1 MRSAPALRPSPDLST
16 PFSRRFG
23 LRLPLVQG
31 PMAGGP
37 TTPALVA
44 AVSNAGGLG
53 FLAGAALA
61 PEKIASEVAAIRA
74 LTDKPFGVN
83 LFVLDPAQPD
93 DATVRRALEAIDP
106 VAAQF
111 GLPPGQ
117 ALARYAPDLR
127 AQLDTVIELRVPVV
141 SFTFGLLPKADV
153 ARLHAA
159 GSFVMGT
166 ATHVAEAV
174 AWRDAGADAIVAQGA
189 EAGGHRGTFIGEAP
203 HALVGTM
210 ALVPQLVDAVG
221 APGVPGAS
229 GLPVLAAGGI
239 MDGRGIV
246 AALALGAQGVQ
257 MGTAFLGCA
266 ESAIPADWKARLRA
280 STDTATAVTRA
291 ITGRHARG
299 IRNPLMQQL
308 EARPEAVA
316 PYPVQNALT
325 QPLRQRA
332 ARENDGDYLSLWSGQ
347 GAPLS
352 RTREAGLG
360 AGQIVEALD
369 AEWRALLSK
378 LPGNF
383 SGNFSHES

>member
-1 MRSAPALRPSPDLST
+1 MSSASVLRTSPAVST

-44 AVSNAGGLG
+44 AVANAGGLG

-74 LTDKPFGVN
+74 LTNKPFGVN
-83 LFVLDPAQPD
+83 LFVLDPANPD
-93 DATVRRALEAIDP
+93 EATVRRALDAIDP
-106 VAAQF
+106 VAAQL
-111 GLPPGQ
+111 GLPPGV
-117 ALARYAPDLR
+117 ALARYAPDFR
-127 AQLDTVIELRVPVV
+127 AQLDMLIELRVPVA
-141 SFTFGLLPKADV
+141 SFTFGLLPAADV

-159 GSFVMGT
+159 GSYVMGT
-166 ATHVAEAV
+166 ATHVAEGL

-210 ALVPQLVDAVG
+210 ALVPQLVDA
-221 APGVPGAS
+221 S

-257 MGTAFLGCA
+257 MGTAFLGSA

-280 STDTATAVTRA
+280 STDTATSVTRA

-299 IRNPLMQQL
+299 IRNPLMREL
-308 EARPEAVA
+308 EARPETIA

-325 QPLRQRA
+325 QPLRQHA

-369 AEWRALLSK
+369 AEWRDVLGKLNRELSRE
-378 LPGNF
+378 L
-383 SGNFSHES
+383 SRELRREISRES

>member
-1 MRSAPALRPSPDLST
+1 MSSAPALRTSPAIST

-61 PEKIASEVAAIRA
+61 PEKISSEVAAIRA

-83 LFVLDPAQPD
+83 LFVLDPANPD
-93 DATVRRALEAIDP
+93 EATVRRALEVIDP
-106 VAAQF
+106 VAAQH
-111 GLPPGQ
+111 GLRPGE
-117 ALARYAPDLR
+117 ALARYAPDFR
-127 AQLDTVIELRVPVV
+127 AQLDMLIELRVPVV
-141 SFTFGLLPKADV
+141 SFTFGLLPAADV

-159 GSFVMGT
+159 GSYVMGT
-166 ATHVAEAV
+166 ATHVAEGL

-203 HALVGTM
+203 HALIGTM
-210 ALVPQLVDAVG
+210 ALVPQLVDAV
-221 APGVPGAS
+221 ATA

-239 MDGRGIV
+239 MDGRGIA

-280 STDTATAVTRA
+280 STDTATSVTRA

-299 IRNPLMQQL
+299 IRNSLMQQL
-308 EARPEAVA
+308 EARPESVA

-360 AGQIVEALD
+360 AAQIVAALD
-369 AEWRALLSK
+369 AEWRIVSGKLSR
-378 LPGNF
+378 G
-383 SGNFSHES
+383 S

>member
-1 MRSAPALRPSPDLST
+1 MNSVPALRTSPDFST

-44 AVSNAGGLG
+44 AVSDAGGLG

-83 LFVLDPAQPD
+83 LFVLDPANPD
-93 DATVRRALEAIDP
+93 EATVRRALEAIDP
-106 VAAQF
+106 VAAHF
-111 GLPPGQ
+111 GLPPGE
-117 ALARYAPDLR
+117 ALARYAPDFR

-141 SFTFGLLPKADV
+141 SFTFGLLPAADV
-153 ARLHAA
+153 VRLHAA
-159 GSFVMGT
+159 GSYVMGT
-166 ATHVAEAV
+166 ATHVAEGL

-210 ALVPQLVDAVG
+210 ALVPQLVDAVD
-221 APGVPGAS
+221 AV

-280 STDTATAVTRA
+280 STDTATSVTRA

-308 EARPEAVA
+308 EARHETVA

-352 RTREAGLG
+352 RTREDGLG
-360 AGQIVEALD
+360 AAQIVEALD
-369 AEWRALLSK
+369 AECRGVLGKLSHA
-378 LPGNF
+378 
-383 SGNFSHES
+383 S

>member
-1 MRSAPALRPSPDLST
+1 MSSAPALRTSPDFST

-83 LFVLDPAQPD
+83 LFVLDPAHPEE
-93 DATVRRALEAIDP
+93 ATVRRALEAIDP

-111 GLPPGQ
+111 GLPPGE
-117 ALARYAPDLR
+117 ALARYAPDVR
-127 AQLDTVIELRVPVV
+127 AQLHMVIELRVPVV

-153 ARLHAA
+153 ARLQAA
-159 GSFVMGT
+159 GSYVMGT
-166 ATHVAEAV
+166 ATHVAEAL

-210 ALVPQLVDAVG
+210 ALVPQLVDAVE
-221 APGVPGAS
+221 AA

-266 ESAIPADWKARLRA
+266 ESAIPAEWKARLRA
-280 STDTATAVTRA
+280 STDTATSVTRA

-308 EARPEAVA
+308 EARPETVA

-332 ARENDGDYLSLWSGQ
+332 ARENDGNYLSLWSGQ

-360 AGQIVEALD
+360 AAQIVAALD
-369 AEWRALLSK
+369 AESRALLGK
-378 LPGNF
+378 LF
-383 SGNFSHES
+383 SERLGRLSHDA